1 MKQFHFCAQLLMCIS
16 RFIILTNDKP
26 YHLGKLSFFKLR
38 SAAGSQF
45 LSSCLVL
52 QSRLNLKK
60 IFWLWSHC
68 QKRCQISPLSRK
80 FEYLFS
86 EKGGKFKL
94 SAQGQDLAPFVGDG
108 TRVKILSEI
117 KLHLVDWN
125 QTDHLAVVGQSSI
138 SRQAFIKLSYCH

>member
-1 MKQFHFCAQLLMCIS
+1 MKQFHFCAQLRMYIY

-26 YHLGKLSFFKLR
+26 YHLGKLSFFSCAQLR
-38 SAAGSQF
+38 ARNF
-45 LSSCLVL
+45 CRLVL
-52 QSRLNLKK
+52 FYKVGLISKRY
-60 IFWLWSHC
+60 FDFLWSHC

-117 KLHLVDWN
+117 KLHLVD
-125 QTDHLAVVGQSSI
+125 
-138 SRQAFIKLSYCH
+138 